1 MGRKDK
7 YLQKIYELFTVE
19 QADSL
24 TMIDIAERIG
34 ITKMTLYNNFKDKDE
49 IIESIILYR
58 SQKFMQF
65 MESNKT
71 KNLNAIEALISV
83 IRFQSENPVMVSNLY
98 KVYAKH
104 FPAQFKEHESRF
116 RSRLNM
122 FITQNIKQGQEEGF
136 YRDSVD
142 ADEIS
147 AYIIQSADN
156 MIGKT
161 MRGETDINLGTLH
174 QNIVEYHL
182 RGIVNEN
189 GLKYL
194 SQRQK

>member
-7 YLQKIYELFTVE
+7 YLQKIYELFTQE
-19 QADSL
+19 EADSL
-24 TMIDIAERIG
+24 TMVDIAEKIG
-34 ITKMTLYNNFKDKDE
+34 ITKMTLYNNFKDKEE

-65 MESNKT
+65 MESGKT
-71 KNLNAIEALISV
+71 KNNNAIESLISV
-83 IRFQSENPVMVSNLY
+83 IRFQRENPITVSNLY
-98 KVYAKH
+98 KVYAKN
-104 FPAQFKEHESRF
+104 FPAQFKEHEKRF
-116 RSRLNM
+116 KERLKM
-122 FITQNIKQGQEEGF
+122 FITQNIQQGQEEGL
-136 YRDSVD
+136 YRDNVD

-161 MRGETDINLGTLH
+161 IKGGTDINLGTLH
-174 QNIVEYHL
+174 QSIVEYHL

-194 SQRQK
+194 SQKHK